1 MAFNWN
7 AAASY
12 LGERLPWTIAQDQQR
27 RSTERQ
33 QGLSFAQSLAKSA
46 RETGNVGPENRLAN
60 IELIADMYPGADR
73 SELQRIYDAQFPAT
87 VRTAK
92 WGQTRE
98 DWDKA
103 TLGREISPHYDA
115 LQDPSAQWYYNPEIR
130 DTQVSYLNHLTGER
144 EWIPGSENIAGKP
157 DLNWQQQ
164 LRMYTEM
171 AEGPDKTSTGAQM
184 ARNYCAREGIT
195 QEQCD
200 VFTQQVQVD
209 REIVDKQIDQP
220 RPPGEMDFTDQLERV
235 MQGQMPELPTVD
247 TPPGLQPTP
256 VEIPAITSLE
266 ESALDGLPEMTGEA
280 AYKRH
285 LVSQGQGN
293 IAKPGIVSDDDIAGD
308 IASQRNQPP
317 PPPTPPE
324 LPETRAG
331 KIYDLVSDLGMP
343 DWFPKLQG
351 QTEQFNIGDVPW
363 PTDVLRTMPEMT
375 RDVRSFIN
383 EITGEEGEAFGREGL
398 QQIIEG
404 IREIEETPPGT
415 FPIPGTPIDVPVG
428 KDPGSSPSVT
438 KGLKTLE
445 ELFGQP
451 PQEWETEEFKRV
463 RDKPAS
469 EVSRAGPNRFD
480 EMNRAEMNNAALDQ
494 DVDGPL
500 ITALQSQESGGK
512 HYNRRGQPDSGV
524 LTGGKGDTGL
534 MQVRQGAKEDI
545 ERKLGR
551 RLDPNNPEDNI
562 TIGIHF
568 LAVQLNNPQLL
579 GLNGWRAALAAYN
592 AGAAGVLGGIPQSTE
607 QYVKDIEA
615 RLTTPQIAA
624 LDRKYGGAGTGV

>member
-7 AAASY
+7 AAASF
-12 LGERLPWTIAQDQQR
+12 LGQNLPWTISQDLQR
-27 RSTERQ
+27 RSTARQ
-33 QGLSFAQSLAKSA
+33 QGASFAQSLAKSA
-46 RETGNVGPENRLAN
+46 RETGNVGPENRAAN
-60 IELIADMYPGADR
+60 IDLIGDMYPGADR
-73 SELQRIYDAQFPAT
+73 SELERIYDAQFPAT
-87 VRTAK
+87 V
-92 WGQTRE
+92 
-98 DWDKA
+98 WDKA
-103 TLGREISPHYDA
+103 RPSREISPQYDP
-115 LQDPSAQWYYNPEIR
+115 LQDPSAQWYYNPEVR
-130 DTQVSYLNHLTGER
+130 DTQVRWLNPLTGER
-144 EWIPGSENIAGKP
+144 EWVPGSQNIAGKP
-157 DLNWQQQ
+157 ELNWEQK

-171 AEGPDKTSTGAQM
+171 AEGPDKTNTGAQM
-184 ARNYCAREGIT
+184 ARDYCAREGIT

-200 VFTQQVQVD
+200 VFTQQVQEGRQKVD
-209 REIVDKQIDQP
+209 EQIDQP
-220 RPPGEMDFTDQLERV
+220 RPPGDLSITDQFEQFV
-235 MQGQMPELPTVD
+235 EGQVEKPFVD
-247 TPPGLQPTP
+247 TPADYPQPTP
-256 VEIPAITSLE
+256 FDAPGTAGIVQGITPLE
-266 ESALDGLPEMTGEA
+266 ESQVGRLPDMSGEA

-285 LVSQGQGN
+285 LVSQGQGTV
-293 IAKPGIVSDDDIAGD
+293 AKPGIVSDDDIAGD

-317 PPPTPPE
+317 PPPAPPE

-331 KIYDLVSDLGMP
+331 KIYDLVSDLGLP
-343 DWFPKLQG
+343 DWTQLPG
-351 QTEQFNIGDVPW
+351 QTRPFNIGDIPS

-375 RDVRSFIN
+375 QDVRSFIN

-398 QQIIEG
+398 QRIIEG

-428 KDPGSSPSVT
+428 PESGSSPTIT
-438 KGLKTLE
+438 KGLNWLE
-445 ELFGQP
+445 ETFGQP

-463 RDKPAS
+463 RDKPVS

-534 MQVRQGAKEDI
+534 MQVRQGATEDI

-551 RLDPNNPEDNI
+551 RLDANDPEDNI
-562 TIGIHF
+562 TIGIHY

-592 AGAAGVLGGIPQSTE
+592 AGAAGVLGGIPQSAE
-607 QYVKDIEA
+607 QYVRDIET
-615 RLTTPQIAA
+615 RLTTPQKAA
-624 LDRKYGGAGTGV
+624 LDRKYGGAGIGV